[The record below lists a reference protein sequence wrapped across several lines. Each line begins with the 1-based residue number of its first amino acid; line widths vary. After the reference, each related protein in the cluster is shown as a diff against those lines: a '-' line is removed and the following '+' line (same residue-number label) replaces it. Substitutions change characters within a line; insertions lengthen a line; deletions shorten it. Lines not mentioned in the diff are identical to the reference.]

1 MISIVF
7 RLWHK
12 LTSLEKKKIVIILI
26 LTIIMVF
33 LETLGVISIMPFLAV
48 LSSPNILNSDPKVEY
63 LYHILNSTSYTDFII
78 KLGLCSMIL
87 ILLSAVFKVIYS
99 YGTSRFV
106 SLQRHY
112 LSTRLLKIYLKQDY
126 EFFIGK
132 NSSELTK
139 NILSQVDQLVDSII
153 QPIMTIISYGL
164 VIFAMIIL
172 IFIHN
177 PYMAIA
183 ASLLFLII
191 YVAIYFGVRKF
202 LNRIGQEFQHA
213 NSERYKACN
222 EVLGGIKDVKINH
235 ADQGYLQHFQQQS
248 RIFARHLAANQTV
261 GNVPLLLV
269 EAMGYCAII
278 GLAIGLV
285 LNNQNISTILPS
297 LGLFGFA
304 AYRMLPAAQNIYR
317 AVSSMR
323 FSLDSAN
330 KVLDDLSLPTRVDQ
344 KQDHQHL
351 IFRHRI
357 ELKNISYAYPS
368 YPDKHILKNFSL
380 IIPYKKSIGI
390 IGKSGSGKSTLMDI
404 LLGLLH
410 PQQGEL
416 LIDDIVVNK
425 SNLHLWQNLV
435 GYIPQFIYL
444 ADDSVAQNIAF
455 GVPKSEIDMDAV
467 VKAAKAAQIHDFIV
481 CNLNDGY
488 STLAGERGVMLS
500 GGQRQRI
507 GIARAL
513 YKDPQVLFMDEA
525 TSALDAET
533 EQAVNE
539 AIQSL
544 SGQKTVVII
553 AHRESAVARCNNI
566 IKLEDGTGYF
576 INKN

>member
-1 MISIVF
+1 MFNIIF
-7 RLWHK
+7 RLWHI
-12 LTSLEKKKIVIILI
+12 LTSLEKKKAIIILI
-26 LTIIMVF
+26 LTIFMAS
-33 LETLGVISIMPFLAV
+33 LEMLGVISIMPFLAV
-48 LSSPNILNSDPKVEY
+48 LSNPNVVITDPRIEY
-63 LYHILNSTSYTDFII
+63 LYHFLHSTSYTNFVI
-78 KLGLCSMIL
+78 KLGLCSMMFIFV
-87 ILLSAVFKVIYS
+87 SAVFKVIHT

-112 LSTRLLKIYLKQDY
+112 FSTRLLTIYLKQDY
-126 EFFIGK
+126 EFFIQK

-172 IFIHN
+172 IFMHN
-177 PYMAIA
+177 PYMAIS

-248 RIFARHLAANQTV
+248 RIFARYLAANQTV

-330 KVLDDLSLPTRVDQ
+330 NVLNDLNLPIQIEQNENHEHLVF
-344 KQDHQHL
+344 KHQ
-351 IFRHRI
+351 I
-357 ELKNISYAYPS
+357 ELRNISYAYPV
-368 YPDKHILKNFSL
+368 YPDKVVLKDFSL
-380 IIPYKKSIGI
+380 VIPCKQSIGI

-404 LLGLLH
+404 LLGLLQ

-416 LIDDIVVNK
+416 LIDGIVINQ
-425 SNLHLWQNLV
+425 SNVHLWQNLV

-444 ADDSVAQNIAF
+444 ADDTIAQNIAF
-455 GVPKSEIDMDAV
+455 GISKDDIEMEAV
-467 VKAAKAAQIHDFIV
+467 VRSAKAAQIHDFIV
-481 CNLNDGY
+481 NDLKNGY
-488 STLAGERGVMLS
+488 STFVGERGVMLS

-525 TSALDAET
+525 TSALDVET

-544 SGQKTVVII
+544 SGKKTMMII
-553 AHRESAVARCNNI
+553 AHRKSAVAQCDCVV
-566 IKLEDGTGYF
+566 KL
-576 INKN
+576 

>member
-1 MISIVF
+1 MLDIIY
-7 RLWHK
+7 RLWK
-12 LTSLEKKKIVIILI
+12 TLSQLEKRKFVIVLI
-26 LTIIMVF
+26 LTILMAF

-48 LSSPNILNSDPKVEY
+48 LSSPNIIQNDQKFHYFYVLLNA
-63 LYHILNSTSYTDFII
+63 TSYTNFII
-78 KLGLCSMIL
+78 KLGLVSMVL
-87 ILLSAVFKVIYS
+87 IVLSAIFKVIHS

-112 LSTRLLKIYLKQDY
+112 LSTRLLSIYLKQDY
-126 EFFIGK
+126 EFFIQK

-139 NILSQVDQLVDSII
+139 NILSQIDQLIDNII
-153 QPIMTIISYGL
+153 QPIMIIISYGL
-164 VIFAMIIL
+164 VIFAMIML
-172 IFIHN
+172 IFMHN
-177 PYMAIA
+177 PYMAITA
-183 ASLLFLII
+183 FILFLMVYVLI
-191 YVAIYFGVRKF
+191 YLGVRKF
-202 LNRIGQEFQHA
+202 LGRIGQEFHHA

-235 ADQGYLQHFQQQS
+235 ADQGYLKHFQEQS

-317 AVSSMR
+317 AVSSMH
-323 FSLDSAN
+323 FFLDSAN
-330 KVLDDLSLPTRVDQ
+330 EILDDLYLPIQLDQ
-344 KQDHQHL
+344 KQNYPQLSFKD
-351 IFRHRI
+351 RI
-357 ELKNISYAYPS
+357 ELRNVSYAYPS
-368 YPDKHILKNFSL
+368 DQSKNIIENFSL
-380 IIPYKKSIGI
+380 AIPCRGSIGI

-404 LLGLLH
+404 LLGLLE

-416 LIDDIVVNK
+416 LVDGIVINK
-425 SNLHLWQNLV
+425 INVHSWQSLV

-444 ADDSVAQNIAF
+444 ADDTVAQNIAF
-455 GVPKSEIDMDAV
+455 GVPKDNIDMNAV
-467 VKAAKAAQIHDFIV
+467 IKAAKAAQIHEFIV
-481 CNLNDGY
+481 NNLKDCY
-488 STLAGERGVMLS
+488 DTFVGERGVMLS

-525 TSALDAET
+525 TSALDTET
-533 EQAVNE
+533 EQAVSE
-539 AIQSL
+539 AIQGL
-544 SGQKTVVII
+544 SGEKTIVII
-553 AHRESAVARCNNI
+553 AHRASA
-566 IKLEDGTGYF
+566 IKSCSHIVTMG
-576 INKN
+576 I

>member
-1 MISIVF
+1 MLDIIY
-7 RLWHK
+7 RLWK
-12 LTSLEKKKIVIILI
+12 TLTQLEKRKFVIVLI
-26 LTIIMVF
+26 LTILMAF

-48 LSSPNILNSDPKVEY
+48 LSSPNIIQNDQKFHYFYVLLNA
-63 LYHILNSTSYTDFII
+63 TSYTNFII
-78 KLGLCSMIL
+78 KLGLISMVL
-87 ILLSAVFKVIYS
+87 IIFSAVFKIIHS

-112 LSTRLLKIYLKQDY
+112 LSTRLLSIYLKQDY
-126 EFFIGK
+126 EFFIQK

-139 NILSQVDQLVDSII
+139 NILSQIDQLIDNII
-153 QPIMTIISYGL
+153 QPIMIIISYGL
-164 VIFAMIIL
+164 VIFTMIML
-172 IFIHN
+172 IFMHN
-177 PYMAIA
+177 PYMAITA
-183 ASLLFLII
+183 FTLFLMVYVLI
-191 YVAIYFGVRKF
+191 YLGVRKF
-202 LNRIGQEFQHA
+202 LGRIGQEFHYA

-235 ADQGYLQHFQQQS
+235 ADQGYLKHFQEQS

-278 GLAIGLV
+278 ALAVGLV

-317 AVSSMR
+317 AISSMR

-330 KVLDDLSLPTRVDQ
+330 KILDDLYLPTQLDQ
-344 KQDHQHL
+344 KQHYPQLSFKD
-351 IFRHRI
+351 RI
-357 ELKNISYAYPS
+357 ELRNVSYAYPS
-368 YPDKHILKNFSL
+368 DPNKNILENFSL
-380 IIPYKKSIGI
+380 VIPCKSSIGI

-404 LLGLLH
+404 LLGLLE

-416 LIDDIVVNK
+416 LVDGIVINK
-425 SNLHLWQNLV
+425 NNVHSWQNLV

-444 ADDSVAQNIAF
+444 ADDTVAQNIAF
-455 GVPKSEIDMDAV
+455 GVPKDNIDMDAV
-467 VKAAKAAQIHDFIV
+467 MKAAKAAQIHEFIV
-481 CNLNDGY
+481 NNLKDGY
-488 STLAGERGVMLS
+488 DTFVGERGVMLS

-525 TSALDAET
+525 TSALDTET

-539 AIQSL
+539 AIQGL
-544 SGQKTVVII
+544 SGEKTMVII
-553 AHRESAVARCNNI
+553 AHRESAIQHC
-566 IKLEDGTGYF
+566 T
-576 INKN
+576 NKIGLG

>member
-1 MISIVF
+1 MLDIIF
-7 RLWHK
+7 RLWET
-12 LTSLEKKKIVIILI
+12 LTQLEKRKFVIVLI
-26 LTIIMVF
+26 LTILMAF

-48 LSSPNILNSDPKVEY
+48 LSSPNIIQNDQKFYYFYEFLNAQ
-63 LYHILNSTSYTDFII
+63 SYTNFII
-78 KLGLCSMIL
+78 KLGLVSMAL
-87 ILLSAVFKVIYS
+87 IILSAIFKVIHS

-112 LSTRLLKIYLKQDY
+112 LSTRLLSIYLKQDY
-126 EFFIGK
+126 EFFIQK

-139 NILSQVDQLVDSII
+139 NILSQIDQLVDSII
-153 QPIMTIISYGL
+153 QPIMIIISYGL
-164 VIFAMIIL
+164 VIFAMIML
-172 IFIHN
+172 IFMHN
-177 PYMAIA
+177 PYIAITA
-183 ASLLFLII
+183 FILFLMVYVLI
-191 YVAIYFGVRKF
+191 YLGVRKF
-202 LNRIGQEFQHA
+202 LGRIGQEFHYA

-235 ADQGYLQHFQQQS
+235 ADQGYLKHFQEQS

-317 AVSSMR
+317 AISSMR

-330 KVLDDLSLPTRVDQ
+330 KILDDLYLPTLVDQ
-344 KQDHQHL
+344 KQHYPQLRFKH
-351 IFRHRI
+351 HI
-357 ELKNISYAYPS
+357 ELRNVSYAYPS
-368 YPDKHILKNFSL
+368 DPHKNVLENFSL
-380 IIPYKKSIGI
+380 VIPCKNSIGI

-404 LLGLLH
+404 LLGLLE

-416 LIDDIVVNK
+416 LVDGIVINK
-425 SNLHLWQNLV
+425 TNVHSWQNLV

-444 ADDSVAQNIAF
+444 ADDTIAQNIAF
-455 GVPKSEIDMDAV
+455 GVPKDNIDMNAV
-467 VKAAKAAQIHDFIV
+467 IKAAKAAQIHEFIV
-481 CNLNDGY
+481 NNLKDGY
-488 STLAGERGVMLS
+488 DTFVGERGVMLS

-513 YKDPQVLFMDEA
+513 YRDPQVLFMDEA
-525 TSALDAET
+525 TSALDTET

-539 AIQSL
+539 AIQGL
-544 SGQKTVVII
+544 SGEKTMVII
-553 AHRESAVARCNNI
+553 AHRESAIEKCKYI
-566 IKLEDGTGYF
+566 LKL
-576 INKN
+576 

>member
-1 MISIVF
+1 MLDIIF
-7 RLWHK
+7 RLWET
-12 LTSLEKKKIVIILI
+12 LTQLEKRKFVIVLI
-26 LTIIMVF
+26 LTILMAF

-48 LSSPNILNSDPKVEY
+48 LSSPNIIQNDQKFYYFYEFLNAK
-63 LYHILNSTSYTDFII
+63 SYTNFII
-78 KLGLCSMIL
+78 KLGLVSMAL
-87 ILLSAVFKVIYS
+87 IILSAIFKVIHS

-112 LSTRLLKIYLKQDY
+112 LSTRLLSIYLKQDY
-126 EFFIGK
+126 EFFIQK

-139 NILSQVDQLVDSII
+139 NILSQIDQLVDSII
-153 QPIMTIISYGL
+153 QPIMIIISYGL
-164 VIFAMIIL
+164 VIFAMIML
-172 IFIHN
+172 IFMHN
-177 PYMAIA
+177 PYIAITA
-183 ASLLFLII
+183 FILFLMVYVLI
-191 YVAIYFGVRKF
+191 YLGVRKF
-202 LNRIGQEFQHA
+202 LGRIGQEFHYA

-235 ADQGYLQHFQQQS
+235 ADQGYLKHFQEQS

-317 AVSSMR
+317 AISSMR

-330 KVLDDLSLPTRVDQ
+330 KILDDLYLPTLVDQ
-344 KQDHQHL
+344 KQHYPQLRFKH
-351 IFRHRI
+351 HI
-357 ELKNISYAYPS
+357 ELRNVSYAYPS
-368 YPDKHILKNFSL
+368 DPHKNVLENFSL
-380 IIPYKKSIGI
+380 VIPCKNSIGI

-404 LLGLLH
+404 LLGLLE

-416 LIDDIVVNK
+416 LVDGIVINK
-425 SNLHLWQNLV
+425 TNVHSWQNLV

-444 ADDSVAQNIAF
+444 ADDTIAQNIAF
-455 GVPKSEIDMDAV
+455 GVPKDNIDMNAV
-467 VKAAKAAQIHDFIV
+467 IKAAKAAQIHEFIV
-481 CNLNDGY
+481 NNLKDGY
-488 STLAGERGVMLS
+488 DTFVGERGVMLS

-513 YKDPQVLFMDEA
+513 YRDPQVLFMDEA
-525 TSALDAET
+525 TSALDTET

-539 AIQSL
+539 AIQGL
-544 SGQKTVVII
+544 SGEKTMVII
-553 AHRESAVARCNNI
+553 AHRESAIEKCKYI
-566 IKLEDGTGYF
+566 LKL
-576 INKN
+576 